1 MELHFVV
8 VDGNVYSINFG
19 LKLPFIMKGENFCL
33 IQPQC

>member
-19 LKLPFIMKGENFCL
+19 LELSFMKNFCL